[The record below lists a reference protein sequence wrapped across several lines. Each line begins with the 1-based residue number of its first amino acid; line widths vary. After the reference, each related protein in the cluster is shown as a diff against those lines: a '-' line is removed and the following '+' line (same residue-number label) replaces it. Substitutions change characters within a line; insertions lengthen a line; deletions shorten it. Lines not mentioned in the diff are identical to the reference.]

1 MNLVQSPVISVSNLH
16 KRFNL
21 EAGFFAR
28 LGRYVYAVNGV
39 SFSIGRNETYG
50 LVGES
55 GCGKTTTARLLVRM
69 YEADEGDIFYRDW
82 GEETAGS
89 DNTGSDNAGTGE
101 NSADNNTLNVRKL
114 KGRDLRRYREKVKY
128 VFQDPA
134 RSLNPRMTVHEVL
147 TSGARWSLGKKGKTD
162 KSLREEAASL
172 LEEVGLSAD
181 DLDRKPAEFSGGQ
194 RQRISIAR
202 GLVMKPGLLI
212 CDEVVSA
219 LDVSIQGQI
228 LNLLIDLKTRRDLSF
243 LFIAHDLKVACYF
256 CDRIGVMYRGEIMEE
271 AAAMELWKTPLHP
284 YTELL
289 FSSAGDG
296 GRCGGQ
302 SPAQRGVGRDAVRPR
317 GEASPLQGA
326 ASGMPEIESCA
337 FSARCPYAEG
347 LCFSAKPPMREAAP
361 GHFVRCHRAE
371 GKLNPQG

>member
-1 MNLVQSPVISVSNLH
+1 MFYNEPMDVISVTNLR

-21 EAGFFAR
+21 EAGFFAP
-28 LGRYVYAVNGV
+28 LGRFVYAVNGV
-39 SFSIGRNETYG
+39 SLAIGRNETYG

-69 YEADEGDIFYRDW
+69 YEADEGEILFRGQNGDTVD
-82 GEETAGS
+82 
-89 DNTGSDNAGTGE
+89 
-101 NSADNNTLNVRKL
+101 VRKL
-114 KGRDLRRYREKVKY
+114 KGPEFKRYRERVKY

-147 TSGARWSLGKKGKTD
+147 TSGARWSDAASRPGGSRKAG
-162 KSLREEAASL
+162 LREEAGAI
-172 LEEVGLSAD
+172 LEEVGLSRA
-181 DLDRKPAEFSGGQ
+181 DLDRRPAEFSGGQ

-202 GLVMKPGLLI
+202 GLIMKPDLLI

-228 LNLLIDLKTRRDLSF
+228 LNLLLDLRSRRELSF

-271 AAAMELWKTPLHP
+271 APAADLWNKAIQQKGLHP

-289 FSSAGDG
+289 FSSVRNGKE
-296 GRCGGQ
+296 
-302 SPAQRGVGRDAVRPR
+302 SPPVLR
-317 GEASPLQGA
+317 GA
-326 ASGMPEIESCA
+326 APSETPVSGALPNAAGGCA
-337 FSARCPYAEG
+337 FASRCPHAEDRC
-347 LCFSAKPPMREAAP
+347 LREKPELRET
-361 GHFVRCHRAE
+361 GENHLVRCWIRY
-371 GKLNPQG
+371 

>member
-1 MNLVQSPVISVSNLH
+1 MEKESTKLEKQYAKNMEQNIVISVTNLR

-28 LGRYVYAVNGV
+28 LGRYVHAVNGV
-39 SFSIGRNETYG
+39 SLAIGKNETYG

-69 YEADEGDIFYRDW
+69 YEADEGEITFQGRD
-82 GEETAGS
+82 GNIE
-89 DNTGSDNAGTGE
+89 D
-101 NSADNNTLNVRKL
+101 VRSL
-114 KGRDLRRYREKVKY
+114 KGREFKQYRERVKY

-134 RSLNPRMTVHEVL
+134 RSLNPRMTVYEVL
-147 TSGARWSLGKKGKTD
+147 TSGARWAMKRHGAGGAAILK
-162 KSLREEAASL
+162 EEAASI
-172 LEEVGLSAD
+172 LEEVGLSAS
-181 DLDRKPAEFSGGQ
+181 DLERRPAEFSGGQ

-202 GLVMKPGLLI
+202 GLLMKPDLLI

-228 LNLLIDLKTRRDLSF
+228 LNLLLDLRSSRKSSQQELSF

-271 AAAMELWKTPLHP
+271 APAAEIWKHGLHP

-289 FSSAGDG
+289 FSSAGKIPA
-296 GRCGGQ
+296 Q
-302 SPAQRGVGRDAVRPR
+302 ESPAAPAKTTSAKSINTEPEGCSF
-317 GEASPLQGA
+317 AS
-326 ASGMPEIESCA
+326 
-337 FSARCPYAEG
+337 RCPYAKER
-347 LCFSAKPPMREAAP
+347 CFMEKPHPRTV
-361 GHFVRCHRAE
+361 GTKHLLRCWR
-371 GKLNPQG
+371 